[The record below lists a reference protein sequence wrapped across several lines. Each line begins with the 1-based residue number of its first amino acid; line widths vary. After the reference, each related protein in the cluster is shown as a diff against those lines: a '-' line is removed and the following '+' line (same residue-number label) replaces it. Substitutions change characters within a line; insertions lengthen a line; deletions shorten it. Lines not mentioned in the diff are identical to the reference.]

1 MSFSCD
7 LVRPL
12 SESEKIDS
20 DKNIKNIRELTHSF
34 CYSNTY
40 KNSYFSTFSNNR
52 NKRLAIKQYAEGFTS
67 FFEKT
72 KHDLERSYG
81 SCWMSDSG
89 RTIGVCNDEER
100 PSLAELSD
108 SNSASR
114 RKFKRKVRKLWTELF
129 QLDDDLIFETENYSI
144 ISRLSKNI
152 FELSTREFRNEVYYP
167 VAFVK
172 NGDPIGGAYL
182 HIWQSGISEQLKLPR
197 APLNEAPIKE
207 FYTGGCLFGSSLYGI
222 DQNGY
227 KHSLTSP
234 HYEID
239 DDVFIQSIECPFSG
253 HPDELLTM
261 QSLVNKVPL
270 MKALGHEKNI
280 ILRFHLPLS
289 NYILYGL
296 NWFLLG
302 KMSHDAFVEYTNIVK
317 ARAIAQTAI
326 LKQFGE
332 KHDINLNISTSIDN
346 LGLSEGSAKT
356 LVSDLFIKLGL
367 EGSYDMD
374 GFNNIG
380 SDTYSLVVNKIW
392 AFLINQNSDVGEVWR
407 HGFEKMHL
415 GEIDLDH
422 SNLLTINFMDYS
434 ANLAL
439 AARQHSDREV
449 ASLLPSHEGPVSHW
463 YKKVFAEKYGPVLCI
478 QWLSPIQINIADFR
492 DRVFYLEHYVKEL
505 SMLMDKEVPYLSY
518 LQTASVA
525 LDSVEMAG
533 NIALELHEIFSEHEA
548 QLYEQENIT
557 TI

>member
-152 FELSTREFRNEVYYP
+152 FELGTREFRNEVYYP
-167 VAFVK
+167 VAFLK
-172 NGDPIGGAYL
+172 DGRPIGGAYL
-182 HIWQSGISEQLKLPR
+182 HIWQSGIPEHLKSSR
-197 APLNEAPIKE
+197 VSLNKAPIME
-207 FYTGGCLFGSSLYGI
+207 FYTGGCLFGSTLYGV
-222 DQNGY
+222 DQNGD

-234 HYEID
+234 HYEIND
-239 DDVFIQSIECPFSG
+239 EVFIQSIECPFSS

-270 MKALGHEKNI
+270 MKVLAHEKNVL
-280 ILRFHLPLS
+280 LRFHLPLS

-296 NWFLLG
+296 NWLLLG
-302 KMSHDAFVEYTNIVK
+302 KMSHVAFVEYIRIVK
-317 ARAIAQTAI
+317 DRALAQSVM

-332 KHDINLNISTSIDN
+332 KHDIKLIINTSIDN
-346 LGLSEGSAKT
+346 LGLSESSAET
-356 LVSDLFIKLGL
+356 LVSSLFKKLGL
-367 EGSYDMD
+367 EGSYDEHS
-374 GFNNIG
+374 FNDFC
-380 SDTYSLVVNKIW
+380 SETYSLVVNKIW
-392 AFLINQNSDVGEVWR
+392 GFLINQNSDVGEVWR
-407 HGFEKMHL
+407 HGFEKINS
-415 GEIDLDH
+415 GEIDLDY

-449 ASLLPSHEGPVSHW
+449 ASLLPSQEGPVSHW
-463 YKKVFAEKYGPVLCI
+463 YKKIFAEKYGPVLCI
-478 QWLSPIQINIADFR
+478 QWLSPIQINIPDFR
-492 DRVFYLEHYVKEL
+492 GRVFYLEHYVKEL
-505 SMLMDKEVPYLSY
+505 SMLMGKRVPYLSY

-525 LDSVEMAG
+525 LDSVEMAE
-533 NIALELHEIFSEHEA
+533 NIALELHDVLSEHEA
-548 QLYEQENIT
+548 LLCE
-557 TI
+557 